1 MATRELAQGL
11 ASLGRHGDSMLVH
24 MQPDEISGLQ
34 TLARANGTS
43 LTINPH
49 TGMPEAFNLGRAL
62 KSVARVALP
71 IAAGWALGPGGL
83 TAKGIFSS
91 SLGAGLAVGA
101 GAYALTGDPM
111 YALSSGLGGAGG
123 FGLGQNVSAYGK
135 YIDEIP
141 QVGAAQ
147 TGPAFNMARDIS
159 ANPELLSAADDVVAG
174 ATKNLTS
181 QGGFDNSIAG
191 VKGIFGSRPEGK
203 MNYADFLKQGY
214 IDPNTQQLIKPSL
227 WQDVAT
233 VGMPVLTAMSQQRPS
248 NFGLPAQETLNYEG
262 PYRPSPRN
270 VRTPTKEE
278 TERMRA
284 EGMPEYTY
292 FDPSNPIPGYQPFAE
307 GGAIATGGIRD
318 LYGTTDDQL
327 NGSARLSQDGYGLG
341 RLDTMYGNRMA
352 GGGPVSFEAGGQIPT
367 VGAVPQMSQ
376 AAQAS
381 YAVPPTNLAEVA
393 NIGEDTSAPGVSGLS
408 ALNRQMSQA
417 TSDPM
422 GRVGMM
428 GSGGMSTNDIIAART
443 NPLGYLQRELPPM
456 ARASLGPMYEFMAE
470 KLAPQSAAPTM
481 QDYIQAA
488 TRTQLNPGMSPTGVE
503 QQYFNQVNP
512 QPVQAAE
519 GGIMRL
525 ARGGKPSSGGYL
537 DGPGDGMSDSIP
549 ATIAGKQPARLADG
563 EFVIPA
569 DVVSHLGNGSTK
581 AGAKVLYKMMRNL
594 RKARTG
600 TTKQGKQINPSKFI
614 PA

>member
-1 MATRELAQGL
+1 MSTRETAHGL
-11 ASLGRHGDSMLVH
+11 ASLGRHGDSVLVH
-24 MQPDEISGLQ
+24 MQPEEVYGLQ

-83 TAKGIFSS
+83 TAEGIFSS

-111 YALSSGLGGAGG
+111 YALSAGLGGAGG
-123 FGLGQNVSAYGK
+123 FGLGQNVSTYGN
-135 YIDEIP
+135 YINKVPEM
-141 QVGAAQ
+141 GAQGAEQ
-147 TGPAFNMARDIS
+147 AVKLG
-159 ANPELLSAADDVVAG
+159 DVASKG
-174 ATKNLTS
+174 LDS
-181 QGGFDNSIAG
+181 SIEG
-191 VKGIFGSRPEGK
+191 VKGIFGARPEGAK
-203 MNYADFLKQGY
+203 SYWDFMKDAKY
-214 IDPNTQQLIKPSL
+214 IDPSSKELVTPSL
-227 WQDVAT
+227 WKDIAT
-233 VGMPVLTAMSQQRPS
+233 VGMPALTAMAPQQS
-248 NFGLPAQETLNYEG
+248 NQLTGLPTEEAFNYKG
-262 PYRPSPRN
+262 PYTPSPRE
-270 VRTPTKEE
+270 VRMPTKEE
-278 TERMRA
+278 TEQMRA
-284 EGMPEYTY
+284 AGSPEFLY
-292 FDPSNPIPGYQPFAE
+292 FNPSNPVPGYQPFAQ
-307 GGAIATGGIRD
+307 GGSIQSGGIRD
-318 LYGTTDDQL
+318 LYGSQDDQA
-327 NGSARLSQDGYGLG
+327 NGAVLSQDGYGLG
-341 RLDTMYGNRMA
+341 RLQQMYG
-352 GGGPVSFEAGGQIPT
+352 GGSIPGYADGGQIPT

-393 NIGEDTSAPGVSGLS
+393 NIGQDTSAPGVSGLS
-408 ALNRQMSQA
+408 ALNKQMSQA

-422 GRVGMM
+422 GRLGIM
-428 GSGGMSTNDIIAART
+428 GSGGMPFKDMMALRT
-443 NPLGYLQRELPPM
+443 NPLENMQGVLPPM
-456 ARASLGPMYEFMAE
+456 ARGSMFDQLIARAAGKA
-470 KLAPQSAAPTM
+470 APQSAAPTM

-488 TRTQLNPGMSPTGVE
+488 TRTQLNPAMSPTGVE

-519 GGIMRL
+519 GGIMGL
-525 ARGGKPSSGGYL
+525 AKGGSPSKGGYL

-549 ATIAGKQPARLADG
+549 ATIEGKQPARLADG
-563 EFVIPA
+563 EFVVPA

-600 TTKQGKQINPSKFI
+600 TTKQGKQINPAKFL